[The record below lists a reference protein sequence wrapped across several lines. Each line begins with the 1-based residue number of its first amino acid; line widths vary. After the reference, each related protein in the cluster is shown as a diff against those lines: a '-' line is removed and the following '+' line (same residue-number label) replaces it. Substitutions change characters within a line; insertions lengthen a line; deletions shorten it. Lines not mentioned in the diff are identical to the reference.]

1 MSHYFFCLLNFPIP
15 YLFQLFLFHNAALCR
30 LFENVYF
37 SLCTIYYLHRLLDFS
52 WIASDNQSTMYY
64 QQLIHS
70 TNFPFLHST
79 NFHVWVHI
87 ESNWNIPFS
96 FMDKLRRTTECGFN
110 LKLIRDIIITYSQM
124 HCTDKYLQKNS
135 IIWPVWL
142 NDWVFVY
149 KLSGCGFKF
158 RCSHVS
164 CYFMKKLFF
173 FQQSYHQKL

>member
-1 MSHYFFCLLNFPIP
+1 M
-15 YLFQLFLFHNAALCR
+15 
-30 LFENVYF
+30 
-37 SLCTIYYLHRLLDFS
+37 
-52 WIASDNQSTMYY
+52 
-64 QQLIHS
+64 
-70 TNFPFLHST
+70 

-96 FMDKLRRTTECGFN
+96 FMDKLRQTIECGFN

-124 HCTDKYLQKNS
+124 HCTDKYLQNNS

-173 FQQSYHQKL
+173 FSNHIIKNYKYFLILSGVQILNVFIDTIYVLWILNE